1 MEQNKTKKAMI
12 SQPMAG
18 KTPEEIVEARDKAV
32 KHLEGLGYEVLDTY
46 FLNDFNGL
54 PMDILNKPLF
64 FLGQS
69 LMYMSY
75 CDVVY
80 FCDGWSQARGC
91 IIEHKA
97 AIAYGLK
104 PLYEQSE

>member
-1 MEQNKTKKAMI
+1 MTSKKVMI

-18 KTPEEIVEARDKAV
+18 KTPEEILKVRDKAV
-32 KHLEGLGYEVLDTY
+32 KYLEGLGYEVLDTY
-46 FLNDFNGL
+46 FPNDFNNL

-75 CDVVY
+75 CDAVY
-80 FCDGWSQARGC
+80 FCKDWDKTRGC
-91 IIEHKA
+91 ILEHKA
-97 AIAYGLK
+97 AEVYGLK
-104 PLYEQSE
+104 MMYE